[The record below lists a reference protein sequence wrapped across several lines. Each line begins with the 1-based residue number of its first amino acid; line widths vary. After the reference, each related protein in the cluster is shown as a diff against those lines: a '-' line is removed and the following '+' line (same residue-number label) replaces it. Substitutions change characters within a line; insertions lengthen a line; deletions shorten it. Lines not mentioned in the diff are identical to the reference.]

1 MAARDNPLS
10 SHCLTIVTITKDDPT
25 GLVRTLKSAEA
36 WRANPGVEQV
46 VVYAGAEPAVTA
58 NDTLIVR
65 QQRSTGIADAFNEGL
80 ALARGEWVWF
90 VNGGD
95 AIHENTDPVWLLSHL
110 RRTKA
115 ELVVGAVQFDGEAEP
130 RRLPGLRDQW
140 PLIACW
146 LPHQATMIRRE
157 LLVAAG
163 GFQDRWRVAMDYDLW
178 LRMIAAKTPVDVLS
192 VVLARFA
199 TDGISES
206 SATIALKWREDAAV
220 VRTHALAMTGFVLR
234 LNLKLGW
241 RLARAFVRWR

>member
-10 SHCLTIVTITKDDPT
+10 SHCLTIVTVTKDDPI

-46 VVYAGAEPAVTA
+46 VVYAGAEPAVTP
-58 NDTLIVR
+58 NDTLVVR
-65 QQRSTGIADAFNEGL
+65 AQRSTGIAGAFNEGY

-95 AIHENTDPVWLLSHL
+95 AIHESADPGWLLAHL

-115 ELVVGAVQFDGEAEP
+115 DLVVGAVQFDGDAEP

-146 LPHQATMIRRE
+146 MPHQATMIRRE

-163 GFQDRWRVAMDYDLW
+163 GFHDRWRVAMDYDLW

-199 TDGISES
+199 TDGISEAP
-206 SATIALKWREDAAV
+206 ATVALKGREDAAV
-220 VRTHALAMTGFVLR
+220 IRRQAWTLTRYVLR
-234 LNLKLGW
+234 LNLKLAW
-241 RLARAFVRWR
+241 RLGRAFVRWW

>member
-1 MAARDNPLS
+1 MKVPYLS
-10 SHCLTIVTITKDDPT
+10 LVAITKDDQV
-25 GLVRTLKSAEA
+25 GLERTLKSVDA
-36 WRANPGVEQV
+36 WRAYPGVEQI
-46 VVYAGAEPAVTA
+46 VVYAGAEPAVKD
-58 NDTLIVR
+58 NDAMIVR

-95 AIHENTDPVWLLSHL
+95 AIHESVDPVWLLAHL

-115 ELVVGAVQFDGEAEP
+115 DLVVGAVQFDGEAEP
-130 RRLPGLRDQW
+130 RPLPGLRDQW

-157 LLVAAG
+157 LLAAAG
-163 GFQDRWRVAMDYDLW
+163 GFRSRWRVAMDYDLW

-199 TDGISES
+199 TDGISEAP
-206 SATIALKWREDAAV
+206 ATVALKWREDAAV
-220 VRTHALAMTGFVLR
+220 IRRHAWTLTRYVLR
-234 LNLKLGW
+234 LNLKLAW
-241 RLARAFVRWR
+241 RLGRAFVRWW